1 MDFRQLLNTFLV
13 GVTLRKPANKGDVLE
28 FLLLDNCT
36 ILQSLLELER
46 FLLAFWINSKLLNL
60 LLLIPDAVLR
70 VLMCTS
76 LMTL

>member
-1 MDFRQLLNTFLV
+1 MLNTLDC
-13 GVTLRKPANKGDVLE
+13 VTLEKAGKKGVILE